1 MSSACGDGG
10 VTDNKYRCGQRG
22 SSASGLLLPALCT
35 CCCRGHGRQPREA
48 ACRLRCT
55 PKSRHTVVEQPP
67 ASDVFMDLSVTAT
80 RWARWTSCGT
90 RCGTSTAASCRC
102 GVPTFG
108 THMLTAPWHN
118 KCPCEGSISTLVHK
132 SGPRRPHDADVVRLA
147 AHTAM
152 HAFASA
158 ADLRQARLT
167 LGCAPRPAVRAD
179 DLAAGAAAAPG
190 GAPQHHRLPRQRGR
204 AAHRRGAGARGRA
217 ALLLRRHAAGC
228 VGAPLTGHPGM

>member
-1 MSSACGDGG
+1 MGRGG
-10 VTDNKYRCGQRG
+10 PQRQNCSFLLDAHVAVVVTA
-22 SSASGLLLPALCT
+22 ASLVKP
-35 CCCRGHGRQPREA
+35 PA
-48 ACRLRCT
+48 ACAVHQT
-55 PKSRHTVVEQPP
+55 RHTVVEQPP
-67 ASDVFMDLSVTAT
+67 ASDVSMDLSVAAT

-158 ADLRQARLT
+158 ADLRQARLNPGKPELQT
-167 LGCAPRPAVRAD
+167 LDPGCMAITWRYM
-179 DLAAGAAAAPG
+179 G
-190 GAPQHHRLPRQRGR
+190 
-204 AAHRRGAGARGRA
+204 
-217 ALLLRRHAAGC
+217 
-228 VGAPLTGHPGM
+228 